1 MPGGYCVPVDPL
13 FNLPGVH
20 LLDVRVAR
28 ALRQASGRAA
38 VDGAA
43 THRSGLPELQISPED
58 LGLLRRAGGSPYQ
71 LSPPLLRALEFTGAK
86 GPVRVVHDE
95 ALRVAHQVVAV
106 LTQPTGNPASR
117 AASHW

>member
-1 MPGGYCVPVDPL
+1 MPGGYCVPVRPL

-71 LSPPLLRALEFTGAK
+71 LSSPLLRSLEFAWAK
-86 GPVRVVHDE
+86 GPVRVLHDE
-95 ALRVAHQVVAV
+95 ALWVCHKVVAM
-106 LTQPTGNPASR
+106 LMHPAGNPASS
-117 AASHW
+117 AASDW

>member
-1 MPGGYCVPVDPL
+1 MPGGY
-13 FNLPGVH
+13 
-20 LLDVRVAR
+20 DVRVAR

-71 LSPPLLRALEFTGAK
+71 LSPPLLRSLEFTGAK

-95 ALRVAHQVVAV
+95 ALWVAHQVIAM
-106 LTQPTGNPASR
+106 LTQPASNRTSR
-117 AASHW
+117 AAGDW